1 MKRVW
6 IFCLIIAGLI
16 LLDQFTK
23 VAIEQNYALGESTSV
38 IKGFFSITYV
48 RNSGAAFGMGAG
60 AAEHWRKILFL
71 ALPVLVCIY
80 LAVLIFKTRH
90 DRLMLGLSYT
100 LILAGAIGNLIDRF
114 SMGYVVDFLDFYYK
128 YHHFPAFNV
137 ADSAISVGAAL
148 LLIDFLIEWIQKKN
162 ATDTV

>member
-1 MKRVW
+1 MKRIW
-6 IFCLIIAGLI
+6 TFCLIIAGLI
-16 LLDQFTK
+16 LVDQFTK

-48 RNSGAAFGMGAG
+48 RNTGAAFGMGAG
-60 AAEHWRKILFL
+60 AADHWRKILFL

-80 LAVLIFKTRH
+80 LMVLIWKTRK
-90 DRLMLGLSYT
+90 DRLMLGLAYT
-100 LILAGAIGNLIDRF
+100 LIFAGAVGNLMDRF
-114 SMGYVVDFLDFYYK
+114 AMGYVVDFLDFYYK

-137 ADSAISVGAAL
+137 ADSSITIGAAL
-148 LLIDFLIEWIQKKN
+148 LLIDFFIELLQKKN

>member
-1 MKRVW
+1 MKRIW
-6 IFCLIIAGLI
+6 IFCLLIAGLI
-16 LLDQFTK
+16 LLDQVTK

-38 IKGFFSITYV
+38 IKGFFSLTYI
-48 RNSGAAFGMGAG
+48 RNTGAAFGMGAG
-60 AAEHWRKILFL
+60 AADHWRKILFL
-71 ALPVLVCIY
+71 ALPVLVCFY
-80 LAVLIFKTRH
+80 LMVLIWKTRN

-100 LILAGAIGNLIDRF
+100 LILAGAIGNLMDRF

-137 ADSAISVGAAL
+137 ADSAITVGAAL
-148 LLIDFLIEWIQKKN
+148 LLIDFFIEWMQKKN

>member
-1 MKRVW
+1 MKRIW
-6 IFCLIIAGLI
+6 TFCLIIAGLI
-16 LLDQFTK
+16 LVDQFTK

-48 RNSGAAFGMGAG
+48 RNTGAAFGMGAG
-60 AAEHWRKILFL
+60 AADHWRRILFL

-80 LAVLIFKTRH
+80 LMVLIWKTRK
-90 DRLMLGLSYT
+90 DRLMLGLAYT
-100 LILAGAIGNLIDRF
+100 LIFAGAVGNLMDRF
-114 SMGYVVDFLDFYYK
+114 AMGYVVDFLDFYYK

-137 ADSAISVGAAL
+137 ADSSITIGAAL
-148 LLIDFLIEWIQKKN
+148 LLIDFFIELLQKKN